1 MSTPHY
7 PVIRPG
13 VAVSISA
20 ATLVAGLVIG
30 VALLRS
36 LTRASATVRAGGDA
50 AAALHGYNAALE
62 VWREMAA
69 GGDPGLDRPEAQDLR
84 DSIRAR
90 LTVRFRELK
99 AEMTDSTDQALAETV
114 IESLRQREVGL
125 NSEARQAM
133 IALLARQYSA
143 WFAAAEDSQN
153 AVLYVAILLAL
164 TVVAAGTLGVPIAW
178 FYIRYKRR
186 AIVEAKA

>member
-7 PVIRPG
+7 PAIRPG

-36 LTRASATVRAGGDA
+36 LTRASAAVRARGDA
-50 AAALHGYNAALE
+50 AAALHGYSAALE
-62 VWREMAA
+62 VWREKAA
-69 GGDPGLDRPEAQDLR
+69 GGDPGLERPEARDLR
-84 DSIRAR
+84 DSIRAA
-90 LTVRFRELK
+90 LTVQFRELK
-99 AEMTDSTDQALAETV
+99 AEMPDSTSQALAETV
-114 IESLRQREVGL
+114 IESLRQRDVAL
-125 NSEARQAM
+125 SPEARQAM
-133 IALLARQYSA
+133 AALLARQDSVLL
-143 WFAAAEDSQN
+143 AAAEDSQN
-153 AVLYVAILLAL
+153 AVLYVAMLLAL